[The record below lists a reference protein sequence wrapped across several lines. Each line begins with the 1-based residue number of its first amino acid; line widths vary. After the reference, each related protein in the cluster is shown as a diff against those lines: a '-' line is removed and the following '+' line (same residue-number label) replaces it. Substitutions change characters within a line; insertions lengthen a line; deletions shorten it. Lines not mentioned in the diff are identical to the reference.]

1 MAARMRM
8 GRIVADERVAI
19 LTKYADVHALLATA
33 PGWCGAAGEGP
44 MSGREPLPTRAV
56 YRVFRPLATRWM
68 DDDVYGHVNNVV
80 YYSYF
85 DTAVNGYLI
94 DATGTDIRK
103 LPQIGVVVE
112 TGCRYFSSI
121 SFPDALEVGLAVE
134 RLGGSSIVYRVGIFV
149 AGSALPAAA
158 GRFVHVY
165 VDATTRRPVRVP
177 ALIRAAVQPLLAA
190 Q

>member
-1 MAARMRM
+1 MRDPQPS
-8 GRIVADERVAI
+8 RAD
-19 LTKYADVHALLATA
+19 
-33 PGWCGAAGEGP
+33 
-44 MSGREPLPTRAV
+44 
-56 YRVFRPLATRWM
+56 YRVFRQMATRWM
-68 DDDVYGHVNNVV
+68 DNDVYGHVNNVV

-94 DATGTDIRK
+94 EAAGVDIRT

-134 RLGGSSIVYRVGIFV
+134 RLGGSSIVYRIAIFV
-149 AGSALPAAA
+149 VGSSTPAAA

-165 VDATTRRPVRVP
+165 VDAVSRRPVPVP
-177 ALIRAAVQPLLAA
+177 ALIRDAVRPLLLDAA
-190 Q
+190 AGAR